1 MRGSLTANTQG
12 GAVSSPRPIH
22 RRSPIHSPVS
32 RRPSTVRGHRL
43 GSLAFK
49 PSIAWQVSPN
59 HRLTTHDQ
67 PHAPLGQPIKGS
79 IKGSESLTYFEAKD
93 SDPLID
99 PLIEREIRMLDNDA
113 LDPYFRATIQAT
125 EEAVVNAMLAADTM
139 VGADGLRVMGLPG
152 ERLVDVLRKYKR
164 MP

>member
-1 MRGSLTANTQG
+1 
-12 GAVSSPRPIH
+12 
-22 RRSPIHSPVS
+22 
-32 RRPSTVRGHRL
+32 
-43 GSLAFK
+43 
-49 PSIAWQVSPN
+49 
-59 HRLTTHDQ
+59 
-67 PHAPLGQPIKGS
+67 
-79 IKGSESLTYFEAKD
+79 
-93 SDPLID
+93 
-99 PLIEREIRMLDNDA
+99 MLDNDA